1 MEECPNQQS
10 KIKNEKSKMTSTIH
24 DIHRWQTTDEG
35 QFFERKSAF
44 DRSSGRPKQRKVADV
59 AWDVVETLAAM
70 ANADGGELV
79 VGIEDDGTITGVPHA
94 EDKVRLLLGAPK
106 DRNYVTPPLPC
117 HALEVPTP
125 DGLRV
130 LHFEVDWSPDVH
142 QLADSRY
149 LLRVA
154 DRNSP
159 FPADRIA
166 ALKAAKAQGLFERS
180 FPPGARLD
188 DLDLDLVRSRLGLV
202 WPGLS
207 AEDALGR
214 YGLIARR
221 NGFAAPTLAALL
233 LFGRDPPRWHPRCGI
248 DFVRWEGTER
258 KHGAELNIAKR
269 IRIEVPLA
277 VLIQQAREA
286 IQPFIRQRQR
296 LHDLFFT
303 EKLEYPTFAWQ
314 EAIVNAVA
322 HRDYSLQGAPI
333 EVWMYDDRMEIRSPG
348 LPPAPVTIETLN
360 RRERLHL
367 SRNPL
372 LVRVLTDLQYM
383 RDLGEGIPRMFDEM
397 DRAGCYP
404 PRFELVGGFLFE
416 LTLRNEPVYDRDTLL
431 WLRQFEGVGLS
442 GDQKRMLAYAHAH
455 GGRFTSR
462 NYQEVIKTDIYGA
475 SAAIKDMIRKGVV
488 RSLRK
493 GSRVYEVQTP
503 SSSCR
508 EPPAELMKVLPVLS
522 EHGRLTNSD
531 VAATLGVSR
540 PTATRLLA
548 EWHVQQWL
556 RREGESRWTV
566 YYRGDRLMH
575 QSQNAP
581 EDREPDS

>member
-1 MEECPNQQS
+1 MNHE
-10 KIKNEKSKMTSTIH
+10 
-24 DIHRWQTTDEG
+24 IHRWQTIDEG
-35 QFFERKSAF
+35 QFFERKSAI
-44 DRSSGRPKQRKVADV
+44 DRSSGVPKHRKAVDI
-59 AWDVVETLAAM
+59 AWDVAETLSAM

-79 VGIEDDGTITGVPHA
+79 VGIEDDGAITGVPHA

-117 HALEVPTP
+117 HARQVTVP
-125 DGLRV
+125 DGRGL

-149 LLRVA
+149 LLRVD

-166 ALKAAKAQGLFERS
+166 ALKAAKSQGLFERS

-188 DLDLDLVRSRLGLV
+188 DLDLELVQSRLSPV
-202 WPGLS
+202 WPELT

-221 NGFAAPTLAALL
+221 NGFAVPTLAALL
-233 LFGRDPPRWHPRCGI
+233 LFGRDPARWHPRCGI

-258 KHGAELNIAKR
+258 RHGAELNIAKR
-269 IRIEVPLA
+269 IRIETPLA
-277 VLIQQAREA
+277 VLIQQARA
-286 IQPFIRQRQR
+286 AVQPFIRQRQQ
-296 LHDLFFT
+296 LHDLFFA
-303 EKLEYPTFAWQ
+303 ERLEYPTFAWQ

-348 LPPAPVTIETLN
+348 APPAPVTIETLN
-360 RRERLHL
+360 RREHLHL

-372 LVRVLTDLQYM
+372 LVRVLTDLSYM
-383 RDLGEGIPRMFDEM
+383 RDLGEGVPRMFDEM

-404 PRFELVGGFLFE
+404 PRFELLGGFLFE

-431 WLRQFEGVGLS
+431 WLGQFEGTNLS
-442 GDQKRMLAYAHAH
+442 GDQKRILAYARAH

-462 NYQEVIKTDIYGA
+462 NYQDVIKTDIYGA
-475 SAAIKDMIRKGVV
+475 SAAIKDMIRKGVL
-488 RSLRK
+488 RSTGK
-493 GSRVYEVQTP
+493 GSRVYVV
-503 SSSCR
+503 R
-508 EPPAELMKVLPVLS
+508 EPLAAPLEMPPDLVELLPVLQS
-522 EHGRLTNSD
+522 QRNLRNEDIRNALD
-531 VAATLGVSR
+531 VAR
-540 PTATRLLA
+540 NTASRLLT
-548 EWHVQQWL
+548 EWCAAGWL
-556 RREGESRWTV
+556 TKTGAK
-566 YYRGDRLMH
+566 RGSKYEPGPRLMH
-575 QSQNAP
+575 PSQNAP
-581 EDREPDS
+581 SLIESDAKSPEAGA